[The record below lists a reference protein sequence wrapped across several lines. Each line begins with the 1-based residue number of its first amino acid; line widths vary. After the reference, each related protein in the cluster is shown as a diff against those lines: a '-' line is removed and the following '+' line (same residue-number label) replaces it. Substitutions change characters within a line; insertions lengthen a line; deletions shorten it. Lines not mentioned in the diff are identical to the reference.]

1 MRGPKGVSELRLN
14 PLYQLTLVKIRE
26 FLREPEAMFWTFV
39 FPVVLALALGVAFR
53 SGDPAP
59 VVVGVQQGPG
69 AAWAQRVLDEAE
81 GVDSTLVGADRA
93 GELLRQG
100 KLALVVIPE
109 TPWVYWFDPTRPESR
124 LAQLTI
130 DSVLQ
135 EAAGRRDAHTVELR
149 RLEER
154 GSRYIDFLIPGL
166 LGMNLMG
173 TGMWGIGFH
182 IVRARSTRLLKR
194 LVATPMRKSHFL
206 LSQISGRLVFLILE
220 VMVILLFA
228 HWAFG
233 VPVRGSIATLA
244 LVCVLGSLT
253 FGGLGLLVASRAKTT
268 VGVSGLMNLA
278 MVPMWICSGTFFST
292 ARFPDAM
299 QPFVQALPLTA
310 VNDALRAV
318 MLEGATVVDLAGEL
332 AIAGA
337 WAGGSF
343 ALALWLFR
351 WN

>member
-1 MRGPKGVSELRLN
+1 VPSLRFN
-14 PLYQLTLVKIRE
+14 PFYQLTLVKIRE
-26 FLREPEAMFWTFV
+26 FLREPEAVFWVFV
-39 FPVVLALALGVAFR
+39 FPVVLALALGIAFR
-53 SGDPAP
+53 SGDAGP

-69 AAWAQRVLDEAE
+69 ADWAQGVLEATD
-81 GVDSTLVGADRA
+81 GVESKIVGVGEA

-100 KLALVVIPE
+100 KLALVVIAE
-109 TPWVYWFDPTRPESR
+109 DPWTYWFDPTRPESR
-124 LAQLTI
+124 LAHLTI
-130 DSVLQ
+130 DDVLQ
-135 EAAGRRDAHTVELR
+135 EAAGRRDARAVELR
-149 RLEER
+149 RVEEK

-173 TGMWGIGFH
+173 TGMWGIGFY
-182 IVRARSTRLLKR
+182 IVKARSTRLLKR
-194 LVATPMRKSHFL
+194 LVATPMRRSHFL

-220 VMVILLFA
+220 VTVILLFA

-233 VPVRGSIATLA
+233 VPVRGSLATLA

-253 FGGLGLLVASRAKTT
+253 FGGLGLLVASRAQTT
-268 VGVSGLMNLA
+268 VGVSGLMNFA
-278 MVPMWICSGTFFST
+278 MVPMWIGSGTFFST

-318 MLEGATVVDLAGEL
+318 MLEGASPVDLAGEL
-332 AIAGA
+332 AIMAV
-337 WAGGSF
+337 WALVSF
-343 ALALWLFR
+343 AIALRIFR